1 MFSLFFLQ
9 LPNDICELI
18 EFYVKSNSVNIIIK
32 YYSKKKIKDK
42 IEDDIIYNLITL
54 DNFSS
59 ISYEHSSLLYNV
71 YVILSKYN
79 NLNYEW
85 WIDYIWTIVYNITD
99 FTNYNF
105 LNMKQYKSYNLSI
118 YSCRL
123 LAKKFNILSN
133 VDYHIYHKE

>member
-1 MFSLFFLQ
+1 MFSLSFLP
-9 LPNDICELI
+9 LPDDICELI
-18 EFYVKSNSVNIIIK
+18 EFYVKSKSVNIIIK
-32 YYSKKKIKDK
+32 YYSKKIKDK
-42 IEDDIIYNLITL
+42 IEDDLIYNLITL
-54 DNFSS
+54 DNFSP

-85 WIDYIWTIVYNITD
+85 WIDYIWTIVDNITD

-105 LNMKQYKSYNLSI
+105 FNMEQYKSYNLSI